1 MGHSVLM
8 RLLKKGLVENA
19 NIFEERSEGGEFG
32 AG

>member
-1 MGHSVLM
+1 MGHSELT

-19 NIFEERSEGGEFG
+19 NIFEERSEEGEFG